1 METYRTRYPYIYTY
15 QYWIEY
21 RIQCCIRSR
30 TRYVT
35 YVFNQEGFVPPLDID
50 SASVLTGSEHILKAY
65 ASKHNLTAAA
75 INDLIK
81 DVLKNPNFNSD
92 EVDTDMLKRLSEA
105 IDSGD
110 IQITSMKEE
119 GDGEQN
125 PELFVRP
132 AEKVLRE
139 LIGDVRLSGCQHF
152 AFNEYKDPHGNRLFA
167 GHSNG

>member
-1 METYRTRYPYIYTY
+1 METYQTRYPYIYTY

-21 RIQCCIRSR
+21 RIQYCIRYR

-110 IQITSMKEE
+110 IQIISLKAE

-139 LIGDVRLSGCQHF
+139 LIGDV
-152 AFNEYKDPHGNRLFA
+152 
-167 GHSNG
+167 

>member
-1 METYRTRYPYIYTY
+1 MYLSNRVKYRTRYG
-15 QYWIEY
+15 
-21 RIQCCIRSR
+21 IQCR

-50 SASVLTGSEHILKAY
+50 TASVLTRSEHILKAN
-65 ASKHNLTAAA
+65 ASKHNLTASA
-75 INDLIK
+75 INDL
-81 DVLKNPNFNSD
+81 KNLNFNSD
-92 EVDTDMLKRLSEA
+92 EVDTDMKRLSEA

-110 IQITSMKEE
+110 IQIISMKAE

-139 LIGDVRLSGCQHF
+139 LIGNV
-152 AFNEYKDPHGNRLFA
+152 
-167 GHSNG
+167 

>member
-1 METYRTRYPYIYTY
+1 MIH
-15 QYWIEY
+15 
-21 RIQCCIRSR
+21 
-30 TRYVT
+30 
-35 YVFNQEGFVPPLDID
+35 VFNQEGLVPPLDID
-50 SASVLTGSEHILKAY
+50 AANVLTGSEHILKAC

-75 INDLIK
+75 INDIIK

-110 IQITSMKEE
+110 IKIISMKAE
-119 GDGEQN
+119 GDCEQN

-139 LIGDVRLSGCQHF
+139 LIGDV
-152 AFNEYKDPHGNRLFA
+152 
-167 GHSNG
+167 